1 MKLRNQQSVASG
13 QNVKSPKRLSLTLTA
28 KIGQISYKN
37 HSFSEPIRMMRIQKS
52 QTRLN
57 YNGEEIFEEIMAKNF
72 AEVIKV
78 IIPQI
83 QETL

>member
-1 MKLRNQQSVASG
+1 
-13 QNVKSPKRLSLTLTA
+13 
-28 KIGQISYKN
+28 
-37 HSFSEPIRMMRIQKS
+37 MMWIQKS

-57 YNGEEIFEEIMAKNF
+57 YSGEEIFEEIMAKNF
-72 AEVIKV
+72 TEVIKV

>member
-1 MKLRNQQSVASG
+1 
-13 QNVKSPKRLSLTLTA
+13 
-28 KIGQISYKN
+28 
-37 HSFSEPIRMMRIQKS
+37 MMWIQKI

-57 YNGEEIFEEIMAKNF
+57 YSGEEIFEEIMAKNF
-72 AEVIKV
+72 TEVIKV